1 MLHPKRGMQRIRRT
15 KTDVPHLRTCT
26 LEPHSAWSTGLVPGH
41 AQRCRLARPTQS
53 SHCVPFFANA
63 RPPGLDKRWQR
74 ESRDT
79 LPRFP
84 RHVAPIARHA
94 QLYCHPAG
102 VFGTVGPAGCA
113 APQLVAWSL
122 VGGALWVPRI
132 SEPGRR
138 SNQALGT
145 WLLELVC
152 AAINGQFWEYMHA
165 LG

>member
-1 MLHPKRGMQRIRRT
+1 MLHPKRGMQRISRT
-15 KTDVPHLRTCT
+15 KTDVTHLRTCT

-41 AQRCRLARPTQS
+41 AQRCRLARPIQK
-53 SHCVPFFANA
+53 SHCVPIFANA
-63 RPPGLDKRWQR
+63 RPTGLDERCQR

-102 VFGTVGPAGCA
+102 VFEIFGPAGCA
-113 APQLVAWSL
+113 APQLVAWPL

-132 SEPGRR
+132 SELGLH
-138 SNQALGT
+138 SGQALGT
-145 WLLELVC
+145 WLLELGC
-152 AAINGQFWEYMHA
+152 AEINGKIWEYIHA
-165 LG
+165 LE